1 MTLHCIENEFLLQRR
16 RSCKQG
22 DIRNNFKVVCK
33 GKEVR
38 QTSTESDD
46 VDDLE
51 GVVTKHSYIFISIV
65 CYTCWLILNK
75 ANKCILDFCK
85 PLTYL

>member
-1 MTLHCIENEFLLQRR
+1 MSTRDVMTLHCIENEFLLQRR

-22 DIRNNFKVVCK
+22 DIRSYFKVVCK

-46 VDDLE
+46 ADDPE
-51 GVVTKHSYIFISIV
+51 GVE
-65 CYTCWLILNK
+65 
-75 ANKCILDFCK
+75 
-85 PLTYL
+85 